1 MLTLSD
7 AYKNGVTSSPIRRIM
22 EMASRAN
29 LVKMGLNPDDV
40 ISFAGGWVN
49 HEAPEELRQEYLD
62 IIQNKT
68 LFHKTGGYS
77 DSDGSPELKKAL
89 IDFNAQMYGIKSI
102 SDENIIIGHSSTQL
116 TFSLFKVLL
125 NADDKVLLFDPAYA
139 NYPEQIQTCT
149 NNQNIVY
156 FPLFDEEKWQFVA
169 DEEKMADA
177 LEQFMEREK
186 PKLILFS
193 SPDNPTGMILPDK
206 FVKRMMDKALEL
218 DCFVAMDF
226 AYYTF
231 LYGKELPEY
240 FFYTCKDYPNLIKI
254 FSNSKWCRGLGRRL
268 GWLEANQEIILTLK
282 VVQQSLILCPDTLHQ
297 MALTNYINKGLKDG
311 SIAAYIKRINDDY
324 ESASKFLCYCIE
336 KYLSLRFTIP
346 EGGLYSVVDVGM
358 DGDKFVAEMLQKTGV
373 VFVPG
378 GGFGKSLKNG
388 IRISFGPLVYD
399 KEKIEEGFKRVAKV
413 KTVCPLTPFG

>member
-7 AYKNGVTSSPIRRIM
+7 NYKNGVTSSPIRRIM

-49 HEAPEELRQEYLD
+49 HEAPEELRQEYID
-62 IIQNKT
+62 IAQDKT
-68 LFHKTGGYS
+68 AFHKTGGYS

-89 IDFNAQMYGIKSI
+89 LDFNEKLYGITS
-102 SDENIIIGHSSTQL
+102 STAENIIIGANSTQL

-125 NADDKVLLFDPAYA
+125 NPEDKLVLFDPAYA
-139 NYPEQIQTCT
+139 NYPEQLQTCM
-149 NNQNIVY
+149 NCQNIVY
-156 FPLFDEEKWQFVA
+156 FPLFDAEKWAFVA
-169 DEEKMADA
+169 DEVALADEF
-177 LEQFMEREK
+177 EQFMERER

-193 SPDNPTGMILPDK
+193 SPDNPTGMILPDV
-206 FVKRMMDKALEL
+206 FVKRMLDVALKY
-218 DCFVAMDF
+218 DCYVTIDY

-231 LYGKELPEY
+231 LYGKKLPEY
-240 FFYTCKDYPNLIKI
+240 FFYSHKEYPNMIKL

-268 GWLEANQEIILTLK
+268 GWIEANSTIINTLK
-282 VVQQSLILCPDTLHQ
+282 VVQQSVILCPDTLHQ

-324 ESASKFLCYCIE
+324 ESASQFLCYCIE
-336 KYLSLRFTIP
+336 KYLSKRFTIP

-358 DGDKFVAEMLQKTGV
+358 DGDEFVARMLKETGV

-378 GGFGKSLKNG
+378 GGFGNSLKNG

-399 KEKIEEGFKRVAKV
+399 KTKIEEGFKRIANELSKRSS
-413 KTVCPLTPFG
+413 

>member
-22 EMASRAN
+22 EMASRGN
-29 LVKMGLNPDDV
+29 LIKMGLNPDDV

-49 HEAPEELRQEYLD
+49 HEAPEEMRQEYLD
-62 IIQNKT
+62 IIQDKK
-68 LFHKTGGYS
+68 LFHITGGYS

-89 IDFNAQMYGIKSI
+89 IDFNDQMYGIHS
-102 SDENIIIGHSSTQL
+102 SSEENIIIGQSSTQL
-116 TFSLFKVLL
+116 TYSLFKVLL
-125 NADDKVLLFDPAYA
+125 NPDDKVLLFDPAYA

-149 NNQNIVY
+149 GNQNIIY
-156 FPLFDEEKWQFVA
+156 FPLFDEEKWKFVA
-169 DEEKMADA
+169 DEDA
-177 LEQFMEREK
+177 LADKLEIFIEAEK

-206 FVKRMMDKALEL
+206 FVKRMMDKALQV
-218 DCFVAMDF
+218 DCFVAIDF

-240 FFYTCKDYPNLIKI
+240 FFYSHNEYPNLIKI

-268 GWLEANQEIILTLK
+268 GWIEAASELITTLK
-282 VVQQSLILCPDTLHQ
+282 VVQQSLILCPDSLHQ
-297 MALTNYINKGLKDG
+297 MALTNYINNGLKDG
-311 SIAAYIKRINDDY
+311 SIKEYIKRINDDY
-324 ESASKFLCYCIE
+324 ESASNFLCECIE
-336 KYLSLRFTIP
+336 KYLSPRFTKP

-358 DGDKFVAEMLQKTGV
+358 DGDEFVAKMLKKTGV

-388 IRISFGPLVYD
+388 IRISFGPLVYN
-399 KEKIEEGFKRVAKV
+399 KEKIEEGFKRVAKEL
-413 KTVCPLTPFG
+413 PLTPKGE

>member
-1 MLTLSD
+1 MLTLSNS
-7 AYKNGVTSSPIRRIM
+7 YKNGVTSSPIRRIM
-22 EMASRAN
+22 EMASRSN

-49 HEAPEELRQEYLD
+49 HQAPEELRQEYID
-62 IIQNKT
+62 IAQDRN

-89 IDFNAQMYGIKSI
+89 LDFNSQLYGINS
-102 SDENIIIGHSSTQL
+102 STEENIIVGANSTQL
-116 TFSLFKVLL
+116 TFSLFKALL
-125 NADDKVLLFDPAYA
+125 NPEDKLVLFDPAYA
-139 NYPEQIQTCT
+139 NYPEQLQTCMNT
-149 NNQNIVY
+149 QNIVH
-156 FPLFDEEKWQFVA
+156 FPLFDAEKWAFVSDEIALA
-169 DEEKMADA
+169 DEFEI
-177 LEQFMEREK
+177 FMERER

-193 SPDNPTGMILPDK
+193 SPDNPTGMILPDL
-206 FVKRMMDKALEL
+206 FVKRMLDVALKY
-218 DCFVAMDF
+218 DCYVAIDF

-231 LYGKELPEY
+231 MYGKELPAY
-240 FFYTCKDYPNLIKI
+240 FFNSHKEYPNLIKI

-268 GWLEANQEIILTLK
+268 GWIEASANIVETLK

-311 SIAAYIKRINDDY
+311 SIKDYIKRINDDY
-324 ESASKFLCYCIE
+324 ESASNFLCYCIE
-336 KYLSLRFTIP
+336 KYLSSRFTVP

-358 DGDKFVAEMLQKTGV
+358 DGDEFVAEMLKKTGV

-378 GGFGKSLKNG
+378 GGFGDSLKNG

-399 KEKIEEGFKRVAKV
+399 KVKIEEGFIRVSKV
-413 KTVCPLTPFG
+413 FNRVTK